1 MSNIIQPIRQ
11 YELHVRSKDAQ
22 VTGDLNSHLFIDLK
36 EPIIVNARD
45 EEIHMIIST
54 GEIPY
59 SFYNISSNVD
69 NDRILL
75 NGSTTYT
82 ITNKNYD
89 VYELAKVLT
98 DDDAFPFAVTW
109 DKFKNKFT
117 FANQES
123 STQTI
128 NWSGSYA
135 NRVLG
140 FPSGDAVPDSVVGVG
155 ASVES
160 TNVVDLCSVHSLFI
174 KSSTSSNMIFST
186 RSGFSSII
194 QKISIDVNSG
204 GIIYLNQNDSRQH
217 TILHSNVDFLELRI
231 TDQNDNLINF
241 NGINYEIGVSFFIYP
256 LSKTITER
264 RLEYNARIAPQRAIE
279 SLPPNQLR
287 PFTPSNVIR
296 PVEEEFP
303 QENIETPLEHE
314 SKKLILDKMIEMMQ
328 DE

>member
-89 VYELAKVLT
+89 VYELASIFPNKNYTSTELAKVLT

-140 FPSGDAVPDSVVGVG
+140 FPSGDEVPD
-155 ASVES
+155 
-160 TNVVDLCSVHSLFI
+160 
-174 KSSTSSNMIFST
+174 
-186 RSGFSSII
+186 
-194 QKISIDVNSG
+194 
-204 GIIYLNQNDSRQH
+204 
-217 TILHSNVDFLELRI
+217 
-231 TDQNDNLINF
+231 
-241 NGINYEIGVSFFIYP
+241 
-256 LSKTITER
+256 
-264 RLEYNARIAPQRAIE
+264 
-279 SLPPNQLR
+279 
-287 PFTPSNVIR
+287 FTA
-296 PVEEEFP
+296 
-303 QENIETPLEHE
+303 
-314 SKKLILDKMIEMMQ
+314 
-328 DE
+328 